1 MSDRL
6 SSAFWKRFAIDPNN
20 DLRAICNLCN
30 DSVSRETTKSIT
42 TTNMREHLNKIKL
55 IPNNHYLPLS

>member
-6 SSAFWKRFAIDPNN
+6 SSAFWKRFAIGPNN